1 MIVTIGQAS
10 LNSVML
16 TTKDARREAV
26 INVKSVLG
34 TVDEV

>member
-16 TTKDARREAV
+16 TTKDVRRGAM
-26 INVKSVLG
+26 IKVKSVLG